1 MSGAHEPYVHA
12 SALVEPDAEL
22 GAGTKVWSQ
31 GQVRAGARVGRDC
44 VIGSGAFIDA
54 GVRLGDNC
62 KVQNRALVYAPAQ
75 LADGVFVGPAAVLTN
90 DVYPRAINPDGTV
103 KSADD
108 WEPVGVTVHAGA
120 SIGAGAVVVAPA
132 VVGEWATVAAGA
144 VVVADVPRFALVAG
158 VPARQ
163 IGWVGRAGRSLGAE
177 GSGRFR
183 CPATGEIYRETDGVL
198 TVEVT
203 D

>member
-12 SALVEPDAEL
+12 SALVEADAEI
-22 GAGTKVWSQ
+22 GAGSKVWSHS
-31 GQVRAGARVGRDC
+31 QVRTGARLGRNC
-44 VIGSGAFIDA
+44 VIGSGVFIDT

-62 KVQNRALVYAPAQ
+62 KVQNRALVYAPAV

-90 DVYPRAINPDGTV
+90 DLYPRAINPDGSP

-108 WEPVGVTVHAGA
+108 WEPVGVTVRTGA

-144 VVVADVPRFALVAG
+144 VVVSDVADFALVAG
-158 VPARQ
+158 VPARR
-163 IGWVGRAGRSLGAE
+163 IGWVGRAGRSLHDE
-177 GSGRFR
+177 GQGHFR
-183 CPATGEIYRETDGVL
+183 CPATGEGYREADGVL
-198 TVEVT
+198 AREVA

>member
-12 SALVEPDAEL
+12 SALVEADAEI
-22 GAGTKVWSQ
+22 GAGSKVWSQ
-31 GQVRAGARVGRDC
+31 SQVRTGARLGRNC
-44 VIGSGAFIDA
+44 VIGSGAFIDT

-62 KVQNRALVYAPAQ
+62 KVQNRALVYSPAD

-90 DVYPRAINPDGTV
+90 DLYPRAINPDGSA

-108 WEPVGVTVHAGA
+108 WEPVGVTVRTGA

-144 VVVADVPRFALVAG
+144 VVVADVPDFALVAG
-158 VPARQ
+158 VPARR
-163 IGWVGRAGRSLGAE
+163 IGWVGRAGRSLLDE
-177 GSGRFR
+177 GQGHFR
-183 CPATGEIYRETDGVL
+183 CPATGESYRESDGVL
-198 TVEVT
+198 AREVA